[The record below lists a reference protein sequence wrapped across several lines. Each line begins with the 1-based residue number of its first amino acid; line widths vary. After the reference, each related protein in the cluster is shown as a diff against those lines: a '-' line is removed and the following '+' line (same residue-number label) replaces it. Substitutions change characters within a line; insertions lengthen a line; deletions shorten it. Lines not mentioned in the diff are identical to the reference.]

1 MKVLAVD
8 TSGQVASVA
17 VVDELNIIGEYSLN
31 HGKTHS
37 QTLVHMIDELLNK
50 LEMKADD
57 IDIFCLNRGRVH
69 LQV

>member
-17 VVDELNIIGEYSLN
+17 IVDELNIIGEYSLN

-50 LEMKADD
+50 LAASP
-57 IDIFCLNRGRVH
+57 LNMT
-69 LQV
+69 LAFFSFN